1 MDEDIIPEV
10 KAKWIWFHT
19 SSRKQAKGKMKIK
32 SEKKKMSEVAFTV
45 VYMQHESCVFLM
57 CKTSHLQAAD
67 DTCLH

>member
-32 SEKKKMSEVAFTV
+32 SEKKMSEVAFTV
-45 VYMQHESCVFLM
+45 
-57 CKTSHLQAAD
+57 
-67 DTCLH
+67 DT